1 MMEAPVGK
9 LLVEEREKSAGREVG
24 KKIMSELEPPKYENE
39 AIQVQRVLLD

>member
-24 KKIMSELEPPKYENE
+24 KKIMSEL
-39 AIQVQRVLLD
+39 AVL